1 MNLSFGLHYFTFG
14 DIVLDGSLS
23 KIKHSSSIVVDCI
36 LDYVLKMLPVL
47 DHLSPLSN
55 TPGCVAVVKSSE
67 NVCKNPLALSLQL
80 GMNF

>member
-14 DIVLDGSLS
+14 DIVLDCSFS

-36 LDYVLKMLPVL
+36 LDYVLEMLPVL

-55 TPGCVAVVKSSE
+55 TPGRVAVVKSSE